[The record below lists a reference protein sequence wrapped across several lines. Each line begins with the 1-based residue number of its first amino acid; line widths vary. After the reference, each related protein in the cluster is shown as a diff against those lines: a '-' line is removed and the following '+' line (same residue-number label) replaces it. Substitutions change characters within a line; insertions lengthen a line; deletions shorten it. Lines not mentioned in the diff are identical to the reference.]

1 MTTQQTIDVQSLPPR
16 ERHPRIFAALAHL
29 APGEAITIVNDHD
42 PKPLRYQLE
51 AEHPG
56 EYGWNYVEQG
66 PERWQVTIARTTAA
80 ATPAPAA
87 SAPAAASA
95 TAATVRRPGPQL
107 DNRGLEPPEPMVRIL
122 GALETLQPGVELT
135 ALLDREPL
143 LLFPQLAA
151 RGFDHALEAQA
162 DGTYLL
168 RVWRA
173 G

>member
-1 MTTQQTIDVQSLPPR
+1 MTTQQTIDVRTIPPR
-16 ERHPRIFAALAHL
+16 DRHPRIFAALAAL
-29 APGEAITIVNDHD
+29 APGEALAIVNDHD

-51 AEHPG
+51 AEQPG
-56 EYGWNYVEQG
+56 AFAWSYVEQG
-66 PERWQVTIARTTAA
+66 PERWQVTIARTSAVEQPAA
-80 ATPAPAA
+80 PVPVATAPA
-87 SAPAAASA
+87 SA
-95 TAATVRRPGPQL
+95 RRAGPQL

-122 GALETLQPGVELT
+122 GALETLGPGVELA

-151 RGFDHALEAQA
+151 RGFDHALEAQT